1 MNASGT
7 TLQGKLAAEA
17 SQLHM
22 AFELG
27 EKNWKLSLG
36 DGARAPSRYTVA
48 AGDTAML
55 LECIAKAKA
64 RCELALEQLL

>member
-1 MNASGT
+1 MTASGT
-7 TLQGKLAAEA
+7 TLQGKHTVEVSALY
-17 SQLHM
+17 M
-22 AFELG
+22 AFELS

-36 DGARAPSRYTVA
+36 DGVRAPSRYTVA

-64 RCELALEQLL
+64 RW